1 MVAALA
7 DEHGLPAENLLQ
19 PDAVRRLAWRP
30 PSDLL
35 AGPVG
40 ADLRG
45 FGAREWQIAL
55 TAGPLARALLRA
67 ATHDEAAD

>member
-1 MVAALA
+1 
-7 DEHGLPAENLLQ
+7 
-19 PDAVRRLAWRP
+19 
-30 PSDLL
+30 LL

-40 ADLRG
+40 NDLRG

-67 ATHDEAAD
+67 ATHDTVAD